1 MNLTSAEREGGAV
14 GTAGS
19 LGLAVV
25 PKLVP
30 GRYAEWRPQM
40 ETALMRAGIAARDY
54 RVENPDWAE
63 LTAAVDEWTQS
74 DERASINFALG
85 RGAGSS
91 SSKGAGPTS
100 AEKEMRR
107 GATEAVARTKRAY
120 ALLHQALP
128 EDLRRLV
135 EQVPQGYAY
144 GIWSWLEKRF
154 QSTDQDN
161 VGDLWEEFTSLSM
174 EEDEF
179 FDVYKARVD
188 RVFGLLAHAKDKPSP
203 GLYAHR
209 LLWKLTPIYRPAVL
223 ALKAS
228 GKLKDAAKIEWD
240 EIVAFIDN
248 HERSERRLTMTE
260 ERTFGL
266 AAAAAAAAAAR
277 ENRHGQGE
285 RRRRDDVK
293 CFNCGEHGHFARS
306 CRQPRK
312 AREREEQD
320 DSTEEEEHEYHSKE
334 RKQAPRTE
342 RRGEKAAA
350 AVASRRLQPPGRLQM
365 EALTSDS
372 EEDGFERNFGALV
385 TRA

>member
-1 MNLTSAEREGGAV
+1 MSLTSAEREGGAV

-30 GRYAEWRPQM
+30 NRYAEWRPQM
-40 ETALMRAGIAARDY
+40 ETALMRAGIVARDY

-85 RGAGSS
+85 RGTGSS
-91 SSKGAGPTS
+91 STSKGAGPS
-100 AEKEMRR
+100 AAEKEMRR

-154 QSTDQDN
+154 QSTEQDN

-188 RVFGLLAHAKDKPSP
+188 RVFGLLVHAKDKPSP

-228 GKLKDAAKIEWD
+228 GKLKDAAKIDWD

-248 HERSERRLTMTE
+248 HERSERRLTKME
-260 ERTFGL
+260 ESSFGL
-266 AAAAAAAAAAR
+266 AATAAAAR
-277 ENRHGQGE
+277 GARHGQGE
-285 RRRRDDVK
+285 GRRRHDVK
-293 CFNCGEHGHFARS
+293 CFNCGEQGHFARS
-306 CRQPRK
+306 CRQPR
-312 AREREEQD
+312 RGRGGEEQND
-320 DSTEEEEHEYHSKE
+320 ASEEDEIEDHSKE
-334 RKQAPRTE
+334 HKQVPRME
-342 RRGEKAAA
+342 RRREKAAA
-350 AVASRRLQPPGRLQM
+350 AVASRKLQPFGRLQM

-372 EEDGFERNFGALV
+372 EDDGFERSYAALV